1 MTEEIF
7 KRFDV
12 YEYMGR
18 QKRIVDGYLD
28 DFLPPAAEY
37 PEIIHEAMRYSL
49 FGGGKRLRPILA
61 LTTTEALKGD
71 FRKAIFLACA
81 LEMIHTY
88 SLIHDD
94 LPAMDNDEF
103 RRGQLTCHKKFGE
116 GIAILAGNAL
126 LTEAFQLLSEIPGSN
141 SFAATKVKV
150 IHHLCRGIGS
160 RKGVIAGQV
169 VDLITQG
176 KTFTREQL
184 EYIHSAKTGALIEAS
199 VHTASLLAEADRNS
213 QQRLR
218 NFGASIGLAFQIVDD
233 VLDVTGSPEELG
245 KASGKDTTGH
255 KATYPRL
262 YGVEKSREIAN
273 ELVESAVQELSFL
286 GNRAEKL
293 RELARFIS
301 IRRF

>member
-1 MTEEIF
+1 LNEQIRNSLEIH
-7 KRFDV
+7 D
-12 YEYMGR
+12 YLNQ
-18 QKRIVDGYLD
+18 QKQVVDSYLD
-28 DFLPPAAEY
+28 DFLPSASEY

-49 FGGGKRLRPILA
+49 LAGGKRLRPILA
-61 LTTTEALKGD
+61 LATTDALDGD
-71 FRKAIFLACA
+71 FHRAIFLACA

-94 LPAMDNDEF
+94 LPAMDNDDY

-126 LTEAFQLLSEIPGSN
+126 LTQAFQLLAEIPGDESL
-141 SFAATKVKV
+141 APTKIRT
-150 IHHLCRGIGS
+150 IHHICRAIGS

-176 KTFTREQL
+176 KQFTRKEL

-199 VHTASLLAEADRNS
+199 VYTAAILAGADRDTR
-213 QQRLR
+213 QRLR
-218 NFGASIGLAFQIVDD
+218 NFGSTIGLAFQIVDD

-245 KASGKDTTGH
+245 KASGKDTAGH

-262 YGVEKSREIAN
+262 YGLERSREIAN
-273 ELVESAVQELSFL
+273 ELVEAAIQELSFL
-286 GNRAEKL
+286 GDKSEKL
-293 RELARFIS
+293 KELAQFIS